1 MSNRGRTVVVT
12 RAGIW
17 SPLGYSVKEFEAN
30 LFAGQC
36 AIKPL
41 TRVRE
46 MQLREG
52 QYDDFPIKLAGEV
65 KEPKADGENPDLKT
79 PSPTQLSGAGRFTR
93 YALAAAE
100 QALGPRLFIDG
111 DDPERVGIFVGN
123 GGGGREEAEKAQRQ
137 IEGEDLLEATKQA
150 IKENGVN
157 RRTVCQ
163 VMNNSPA
170 GKISE
175 VFKWDVK
182 GHHYEGKPEHFK
194 IRGDNHAIA
203 AACASFTVAAGSAYR
218 CIKYGDLDVAV
229 VVGTEALLTP
239 TVLGTFGWLD
249 ALNKTGEPTNPF
261 SEERKKK
268 GFDMG
273 EGAAVFVFETPE
285 HTANRGA
292 YKEILAEIAGYGAA
306 GDAHKDTSPHPRG
319 RGMFGA
325 MRKALED
332 AGLRPE
338 DVHYIN
344 AHGTG
349 TYHNDRTETLAIKK
363 LYTGVRDKIPPIS
376 ATKSQTGHLIGASGG
391 VELLACVLALKR
403 EAVPPTVNYATPD
416 PNCDLDYVPHE
427 ARPLPGLE
435 VILKN
440 SFAFGGSN
448 ASLVVKKYR

>member
-1 MSNRGRTVVVT
+1 MSNRGRTVVVS
-12 RAGIW
+12 RAGVW
-17 SPLGYSVKEFEAN
+17 SPLGYSVGEFEAN
-30 LFAGQC
+30 LFAGKC
-36 AIKPL
+36 AIKPI

-65 KEPKADGENPDLKT
+65 REPNDGDLKT
-79 PSPTQLSGAGRFTR
+79 PSVMQLSGAGRFTR

-100 QALGPRLFIDG
+100 QALGPKLFIQR

-137 IEGEDLLEATKQA
+137 IEGEGIFEATKHA
-150 IKENGVN
+150 IRKKGVN
-157 RRTVCQ
+157 RRAVCQ

-170 GKISE
+170 GKIAE
-175 VFKWDVK
+175 VFSWDVK
-182 GHHYEGKPEHFK
+182 GHTYEGMPEPFK
-194 IRGDNHAIA
+194 IRGDNHAIS
-203 AACASFTVAAGSAYR
+203 AACASFTVAAGAAYR
-218 CIKYGDLDVAV
+218 AIKYGDLDVAV

-249 ALNKTGEPTNPF
+249 ALNKTDSPTNPF
-261 SEERKKK
+261 SQERKEK

-285 HTANRGA
+285 HAANRGA
-292 YKEILAEIAGYGAA
+292 YKEIMAEIAGYGAA
-306 GDAHKDTSPHPRG
+306 GDAHKDTSPHPQG

-332 AGLRPE
+332 AGLRPQ

-363 LYTGVRDKIPPIS
+363 LYPGVGGKIPPIS

-391 VELLACVLALKR
+391 VELLACILALKR
-403 EAVPPTVNYATPD
+403 GAVPPTLNYATPD
-416 PNCDLDYVPHE
+416 HECDLDCVPHE
-427 ARPLPGLE
+427 ARALQRLE
-435 VILKN
+435 VILNN

-448 ASLVVKKYR
+448 ASLVVQKYP